1 MKLNKIISTVAIASM
16 LTSGAIAEGN
26 QTENKA
32 VSTPVV
38 GGTIVNVAVTE
49 IFATGYRASK
59 LLKSDIYNKD
69 GDKIGT
75 IDDFIIGGNNNV
87 SIAILSV
94 GGFLGLG
101 GRNVAVPA
109 ILFETNAKGQIVL
122 PKAKKEDL
130 LALPEFRYAK

>member
-16 LTSGAIAEGN
+16 LTSGALAEGN
-26 QTENKA
+26 QTENTTA
-32 VSTPVV
+32 PIPVV
-38 GGTIVNVAVTE
+38 GGTIVNVALTE
-49 IFATGYRASK
+49 IHAKGYRASE

-75 IDDFIIGGNNNV
+75 IDDFILGGNKNV
-87 SIAILSV
+87 SFAVLSV

-101 GRNVAVPA
+101 ARHIAVPA
-109 ILFETNAKGQIVL
+109 ILFERNTKGQIVL
-122 PKAKKEDL
+122 PNATKDDL